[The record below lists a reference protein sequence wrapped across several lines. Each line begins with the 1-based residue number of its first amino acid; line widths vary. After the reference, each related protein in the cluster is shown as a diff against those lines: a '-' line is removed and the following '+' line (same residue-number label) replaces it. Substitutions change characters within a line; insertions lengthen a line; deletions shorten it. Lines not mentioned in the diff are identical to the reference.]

1 LAIKILLVNSQ
12 GLTLSPYDPEPLL
25 VEEGKLPGKIKEDSI
40 VLGGLNSEQLKLI
53 TSGRTGVLF
62 EWDEPVI
69 FMRKGD

>member
-1 LAIKILLVNSQ
+1 M
-12 GLTLSPYDPEPLL
+12 PDPEKFKTL
-25 VEEGKLPGKIKEDSI
+25 VEEGKLPGRIKKDSI